1 MLFSKG
7 RVIAAK
13 QGYGGTR
20 QGSNGVGKGFSTM
33 KQGSS
38 GMGKGF
44 SAMRQGSSGKG
55 QVLKWP
61 GGGDAKLDDNADQSL
76 TKALSY
82 FFL

>member
-20 QGSNGVGKGFSTM
+20 QGSNGVGKGFST
-33 KQGSS
+33 
-38 GMGKGF
+38 
-44 SAMRQGSSGKG
+44 MRQGSSGKG